1 MSKKDSVIS
10 LRGVSKKY
18 LLYHEKPTLVENF
31 LRISKRIKK
40 EQFTAL
46 DKIDLDIKRG
56 ERLGIIGANGSGK
69 TTLLKI
75 IAGITT
81 PDAGQVEIKARV
93 ISLIDLTAGFHPEL
107 TGEENI
113 YLNALL
119 LGMSR
124 EEVDQKLEAI
134 INFAGLK
141 QFIDTA
147 MFTYSNGMVLR
158 LGFAIA
164 IHAQPEILLLDEGL
178 SIGDEKFRKKANL
191 ALIKLFKR
199 KNFTVIIVSHIK
211 EMIQENCKRVLY
223 LKTGKIY
230 QDGGLKIAQK
240 YFK

>member
-1 MSKKDSVIS
+1 MLKKESVIS
-10 LRGVSKKY
+10 LHRVSKKY

-31 LRISKRIKK
+31 LRLSKGIKK

-46 DKIDLDIKRG
+46 DQVDLEIKRG

-81 PDAGQVEIKARV
+81 PDTGKVEIKAKV

-113 YLNALL
+113 YLNAML

-124 EEVDQKLEAI
+124 AEVDRKLESI
-134 INFAGLK
+134 IDFAGLR

-164 IHAQPEILLLDEGL
+164 IHAQPEVLLLDEGL
-178 SIGDEKFRKKANL
+178 SIGDEKFRKKANR
-191 ALIKLFKR
+191 ALVKLFKR

-211 EMIQENCKRVLY
+211 EMIQGNCKRVLY
-223 LKTGKIY
+223 LKAGKIY
-230 QDGGLKIAQK
+230 KDGGLEVARK